1 MTMRIRLP
9 NICKNCAFL
18 LSTLLIIACQPPT
31 PIENQQPSEKNAQAD
46 SPIIFSDNS
55 VTMASDYILSIKPS
69 RYQPSLGLQGV
80 IEPTKQSRF
89 VAAHDIIVQK
99 ILVSEGQWVEEDAP
113 LLIVKRQLPA
123 ETVGKTSASTNN
135 NEQETKAATST
146 VEPPINT
153 EQEDEISSNNKE
165 LDNNVALAEED
176 LADKDITDYTVDNNT
191 DRQNTSDD
199 QDTAIVEQAIPTN
212 LPAQSIVV
220 RASFSG
226 RVDKL
231 HVKNAQPVAARTP
244 LLRVSDDKNLRFVAT
259 LPLKMKPQ
267 LSVGQTV
274 NFTAEN
280 SSEKFVGQI
289 GKLATSN
296 QPGKLQVYVH
306 VVKNEAS
313 RDKLKP
319 DMLVSGRVDYGQI
332 EVGTIVPE
340 YGIHDADLSV
350 LKKPPYQSLVP
361 ITANVWIIKQDQ
373 RLTRLPVEVIKYD
386 PNTEQYLVAGISN
399 DSLICLADLPLES
412 VDKKVIVS

>member
-1 MTMRIRLP
+1 MRIRLP
-9 NICKNCAFL
+9 NNCKNCAFL
-18 LSTLLIIACQPPT
+18 LSTLLIIACQPPA
-31 PIENQQPSEKNAQAD
+31 PIDNQQPSEKKAQAD
-46 SPIIFSDNS
+46 SPIIFNDDS

-99 ILVSEGQWVEEDAP
+99 ILVSEGQWVEEDTP
-113 LLIVKRQLPA
+113 LLIVKRQLSA
-123 ETVGKTSASTNN
+123 DTVGKTSASTTN
-135 NEQETKAATST
+135 NEQETKVATST
-146 VEPPINT
+146 AEPPINT
-153 EQEDEISSNNKE
+153 EQEHEISGNNEKS
-165 LDNNVALAEED
+165 DNNVALTEED
-176 LADKDITDYTVDNNT
+176 LANNDETDQTIDSNT
-191 DRQNTSDD
+191 DRQNISDD

-220 RASFSG
+220 QASFSG

-274 NFTAEN
+274 NFTAKN

-296 QPGKLQVYVH
+296 QPGKLRVYVH

-386 PNTEQYLVAGISN
+386 PSTEQYLVAGISN
-399 DSLICLADLPLES
+399 DSLICLADLPIKS
-412 VDKKVIVS
+412 VGKKVIVS

>member
-1 MTMRIRLP
+1 MRIRLP
-9 NICKNCAFL
+9 NNCKNCAFL
-18 LSTLLIIACQPPT
+18 LSTLLIIACQPPA
-31 PIENQQPSEKNAQAD
+31 PIEDQQPNEKSVQAD
-46 SPIIFSDNS
+46 SPIIFSDDS

-99 ILVSEGQWVEEDAP
+99 LLVSEGQWVEEGAP
-113 LLIVKRQLPA
+113 LLIVQRQLSTD
-123 ETVGKTSASTNN
+123 TVGETSAFDN
-135 NEQETKAATST
+135 NEQEGKNAAST
-146 VEPPINT
+146 AKPLIKT
-153 EQEDEISSNNKE
+153 QQEDKISSNNE
-165 LDNNVALAEED
+165 EMGDNVALTEED
-176 LADKDITDYTVDNNT
+176 LVNNDATDEIVDNNT
-191 DRQNTSDD
+191 DRQNISDG

-226 RVDKL
+226 RIDKL

-244 LLRVSDDKNLRFVAT
+244 ILRLSDDKNLRFIAT

-280 SSEKFVGQI
+280 LSEKFVGQV
-289 GKLATSN
+289 GKLVASN
-296 QPGKLQVYVH
+296 QPDKLRVYVH

-332 EVGTIVPE
+332 EVGTIMPE

-386 PNTEQYLVAGISN
+386 PSTEQYLVAGISN
-399 DSLICLADLPLES
+399 DSLICLADLPIES
-412 VDKKVIVS
+412 VGKKVIVS

>member
-1 MTMRIRLP
+1 MRIRLS
-9 NICKNCAFL
+9 NNCKNCAFL
-18 LSTLLIIACQPPT
+18 LSSLLIIACQPPA
-31 PIENQQPSEKNAQAD
+31 PVDNQPLNEKDVQAD
-46 SPIIFSDNS
+46 SPIIASADS
-55 VTMASDYILSIKPS
+55 VTMASDYILNIKPS

-89 VAAHDIIVQK
+89 VAVHDIIVQK
-99 ILVSEGQWVEEDAP
+99 VLVSEGQWIEEGTP
-113 LLIVKRQLPA
+113 LLIVKRQVSVDKVSA
-123 ETVGKTSASTNN
+123 TSAATEDVEQKEKSVASKVKPATNMPK
-135 NEQETKAATST
+135 EGATDS
-146 VEPPINT
+146 N
-153 EQEDEISSNNKE
+153 DEESN
-165 LDNNVALAEED
+165 NNVASIEKVLTNRD
-176 LADKDITDYTVDNNT
+176 VTDDKVDSSIDNKKSNN
-191 DRQNTSDD
+191 D
-199 QDTAIVEQAIPTN
+199 QDTATVEQTIPTN
-212 LPAQSIVV
+212 LSAQSIVV

-226 RVDKL
+226 RIDKL
-231 HVKNAQPVAARTP
+231 HVKNTQPVTARTP
-244 LLRVSDDKNLRFVAT
+244 LLRLSDDKNLQFIAT

-289 GKLATSN
+289 GKLAISN

-313 RDKLKP
+313 RDKLRP

-350 LKKPPYQSLVP
+350 LKKPPYQSLMP

-373 RLTRLPVEVIKYD
+373 RLTRLSVEVIKYD
-386 PNTEQYLVAGISN
+386 PSTEQYLVAGISN
-399 DSLICLADLPLES
+399 DSLICLADLPIES
-412 VDKKVIVS
+412 VGKKVIVS

>member
-1 MTMRIRLP
+1 MRIRLP
-9 NICKNCAFL
+9 NNCKNCAFL
-18 LSTLLIIACQPPT
+18 LSTLLIIACQPPA
-31 PIENQQPSEKNAQAD
+31 PIEDQQPNEKSVQAD
-46 SPIIFSDNS
+46 SPIIFSDDS

-99 ILVSEGQWVEEDAP
+99 LLVSEGQWVEEGAP
-113 LLIVKRQLPA
+113 LLIVQRQLSA
-123 ETVGKTSASTNN
+123 DTVGETSAFDD
-135 NEQETKAATST
+135 NEQKAKNAAST
-146 VEPPINT
+146 EQTIIKT
-153 EQEDEISSNNKE
+153 QQEDEISSNNEEMGNK
-165 LDNNVALAEED
+165 VALTEED
-176 LADKDITDYTVDNNT
+176 LANNDVTDEIVDNNT
-191 DRQNTSDD
+191 DRQNTSNN
-199 QDTAIVEQAIPTN
+199 QDTAIVEQAMPTN
-212 LPAQSIVV
+212 LPAQSSVV

-226 RVDKL
+226 RIDKL

-244 LLRVSDDKNLRFVAT
+244 LLRLSDDKNLHFIAT

-280 SSEKFVGQI
+280 SSEKFVGQV
-289 GKLATSN
+289 GKLVASN
-296 QPGKLQVYVH
+296 QPDKLRVYVH

-386 PNTEQYLVAGISN
+386 PSTEQYLVAGISN
-399 DSLICLADLPLES
+399 DSLICLADLPIES
-412 VDKKVIVS
+412 VGKKVIVS